1 MSLFS
6 KMFAVLTV
14 LAVGGCG
21 FQPLYQKH
29 TASDAVVDDL
39 AQIEV
44 LNPIEKINHDD
55 RLGQKVKNLLL
66 DRLNPFGRPQAAFY
80 TLAVTVQA
88 TKTELGIKINDEA
101 TRAKLSLTA
110 SFILVEKKT
119 KAELFQGRSRSVNS
133 YNIVNSDFA
142 TLSAENN
149 AKDRAARELSDDIK
163 IRLGIFFNEL
173 RSGT

>member
-1 MSLFS
+1 
-6 KMFAVLTV
+6 
-14 LAVGGCG
+14 
-21 FQPLYQKH
+21 
-29 TASDAVVDDL
+29 
-39 AQIEV
+39 
-44 LNPIEKINHDD
+44 
-55 RLGQKVKNLLL
+55 
-66 DRLNPFGRPQAAFY
+66 RPQAAFY